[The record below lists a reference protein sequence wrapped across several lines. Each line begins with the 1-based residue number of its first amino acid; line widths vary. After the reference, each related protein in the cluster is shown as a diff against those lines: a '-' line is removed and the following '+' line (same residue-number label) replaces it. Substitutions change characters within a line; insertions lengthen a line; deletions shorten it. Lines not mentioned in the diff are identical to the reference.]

1 MIQSWQFL
9 LIFMESHVRA
19 IHDTSCLQYC
29 MEPTS
34 SESLGTPKLVG
45 RFLLTVFGCIYN
57 LIVELETH
65 LVEWEQVS
73 LKRYHSAKYSWSFHR
88 QLQPNSTYF
97 ITFQL
102 NQQIQFPVV
111 NGGRKKPTFL
121 HSQKLIRPFPA
132 FNL

>member
-1 MIQSWQFL
+1 M
-9 LIFMESHVRA
+9 RA
-19 IHDTSCLQYC
+19 IHDTNCLQYC

-45 RFLLTVFGCIYN
+45 IFLLTGFGCIYN

-73 LKRYHSAKYSWSFHR
+73 LKRDHSAKYSWSFHR

-102 NQQIQFPVV
+102 N
-111 NGGRKKPTFL
+111 
-121 HSQKLIRPFPA
+121 
-132 FNL
+132 